1 MNTPDLLTNENK
13 FNLLTGRIP
22 LLLNRFLSQ
31 KLKSEKIDLTREQ
44 WSVLAVLWKTDG
56 CSQQIIADATNRDKP
71 GITRL
76 IDNLAKEGYVIR
88 KNDEKDRRLN
98 LIFLTSKGKKIKEPV
113 MKVVDETIEQA
124 TKGLNDD
131 QIIVIRNAFQVI
143 YENIINYVK

>member
-13 FNLLTGRIP
+13 FNLLTGRVP